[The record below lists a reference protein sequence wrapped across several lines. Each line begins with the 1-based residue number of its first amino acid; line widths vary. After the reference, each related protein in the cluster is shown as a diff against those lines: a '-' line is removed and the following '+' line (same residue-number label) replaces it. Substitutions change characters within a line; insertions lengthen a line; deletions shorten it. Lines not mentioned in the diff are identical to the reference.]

1 MKLPKMK
8 ARSKVGKRLDDAAQS
23 PTNSIDPSKNS
34 SSHAESPVST
44 PRKTPPSPQRSVEK
58 ASAPTMMEPL
68 PANNARDSSLQLSH
82 RESRQDEKVDFAA
95 APLRPLRLGS
105 FNFDSSSNSYT
116 YPSLFKEA
124 DDMIKQSNLI
134 YALSELRDLARN
146 GVLNDPSKSFRI
158 LQLPLPLETAETIIF
173 NEAALLKE
181 VLSDGKH
188 DATLSALQSL
198 LERQRAAKQKQKEED
213 ESKKQRELND
223 TGAGQ
228 ESDSMF
234 GGWLDSWNGCLAG
247 GFSFDELFCGGD
259 LGKIDG
265 GVTNAVAPPPQKD
278 EGTSSIIVEVGDIRS
293 REELVFAVGI
303 NHSQARITVC
313 FRGSVTKTDFMADA
327 RINLVK
333 APDPRTESSDTV
345 GIHQGFYEYLFRGR
359 EKGKPSKYAEIMIH
373 VQRLFD
379 ESPSRR
385 KEFKLYVTGHGSG
398 GALATLFGFYAS
410 AASLPLPVT
419 VVSVA
424 SPRVGNLDFARTFA
438 ELESQGRIR
447 HLRIANHND
456 PVTLGPK
463 VSSKHALSATTK
475 AFSPLGYL
483 ALKATRSEF
492 GDEVY
497 YHTGIKMKLRT
508 DDVRPGSPRCELSY
522 SAASILSGL
531 RTIDEDEDSV
541 TGNNKLLRHNSGSFP
556 SGQDDAL
563 VSYHYGAAYRES
575 MELAECEL
583 ANLTLNNVYR
593 EKTASL

>member
-1 MKLPKMK
+1 MKLPKIK
-8 ARSKVGKRLDDAAQS
+8 SRLGKGQNDTTLS
-23 PTNSIDPSKNS
+23 PTNSINPSKTS
-34 SSHAESPVST
+34 SSYAESPVST
-44 PRKTPPSPQRSVEK
+44 PRDTPPSPHRSVKK
-58 ASAPTMMEPL
+58 ASASTMAASQ
-68 PANNARDSSLQLSH
+68 PANNALDTSLQQSH
-82 RESRQDEKVDFAA
+82 RESRQDDKADFST

-105 FNFDSSSNSYT
+105 FNFNSSSNSYI

-198 LERQRAAKQKQKEED
+198 LERQRSAEQKQKEEND
-213 ESKKQRELND
+213 KQKEVKEAG
-223 TGAGQ
+223 TGQ

-265 GVTNAVAPPPQKD
+265 GVTNNAVPPPPQKN
-278 EGTSSIIVEVGDIRS
+278 EGTFAMIVEVGDVRS
-293 REELVFAVGI
+293 REELVFSVGI
-303 NHSQARITVC
+303 DHAQARITVC
-313 FRGSVTKTDFMADA
+313 FRGSVTKTDFMVDA
-327 RINLVK
+327 RINLFR
-333 APDPRTESSDTV
+333 APDPRTDSTDTV

-359 EKGKPSKYAEIMIH
+359 EKGKQSKYAEIMTH

-379 ESPSRR
+379 ESPGRR
-385 KEFKLYVTGHGSG
+385 KQFKLYITGHGSG

-419 VVSVA
+419 IVSVA
-424 SPRVGNLDFARTFA
+424 SPRVGNLEFARTFA
-438 ELESQGRIR
+438 ELESQGKIR
-447 HLRIANHND
+447 HLRIANHKD
-456 PVTLGPK
+456 PVTLGPT
-463 VSSKHALSATTK
+463 VSSKHVLSSSTK
-475 AFSPLGYL
+475 ALSPLGYL
-483 ALKATRSEF
+483 ALKATGSEAD
-492 GDEVY
+492 DEVY
-497 YHTGIKMKLRT
+497 YHTGIKMKLRK
-508 DDVRPGSPRCELSY
+508 DDVQSGLPRCELSY
-522 SAASILSGL
+522 SAVSILSGSCPL
-531 RTIDEDEDSV
+531 DGDEDGV
-541 TGNNKLLRHNSGSFP
+541 AGNNKSLRQNSGSFP
-556 SGQDDAL
+556 SGQDYPL
-563 VSYHYGAAYRES
+563 VSYHYGAAYRENI
-575 MELAECEL
+575 ELAESEI
-583 ANLTLNNVYR
+583 ANMTLNTVYL